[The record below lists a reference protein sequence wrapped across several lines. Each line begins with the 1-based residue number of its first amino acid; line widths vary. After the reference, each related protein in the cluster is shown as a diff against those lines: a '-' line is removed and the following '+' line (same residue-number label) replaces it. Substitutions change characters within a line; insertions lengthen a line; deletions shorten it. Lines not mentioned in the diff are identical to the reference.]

1 MASAQRLNVIRSGV
15 MRTTGQLNWQNK
27 KLTLVLMKA
36 FDLSGKIRPGQR
48 PEAVENFLPA

>member
-1 MASAQRLNVIRSGV
+1 
-15 MRTTGQLNWQNK
+15 MRTTGQLNWRNK

-48 PEAVENFLPA
+48 PEAVEKFLPA